1 LTAVVADCDDSP
13 RLAVKHELRA
23 CDIDHELAAIS
34 TQEPVIQVARHHRHA
49 RDRIP
54 GEFVAK
60 RDVSIP
66 APRLQEHFDSL
77 TDELVTRVAR
87 ETLEAFVRVADN
99 AVLIDEGDP
108 IRHHLEQLV

>member
-1 LTAVVADCDDSP
+1 M
-13 RLAVKHELRA
+13 
-23 CDIDHELAAIS
+23 
-34 TQEPVIQVARHHRHA
+34 
-49 RDRIP
+49 
-54 GEFVAK
+54 
-60 RDVSIP
+60 SIP